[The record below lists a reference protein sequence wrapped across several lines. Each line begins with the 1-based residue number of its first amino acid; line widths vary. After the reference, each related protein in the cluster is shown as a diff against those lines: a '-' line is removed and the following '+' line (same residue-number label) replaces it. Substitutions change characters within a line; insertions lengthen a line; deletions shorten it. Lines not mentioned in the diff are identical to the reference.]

1 MGKASAETPECIVL
15 DFYQQI
21 NLSKVCVVL
30 IAVVVPSGYAGSDD
44 GEDERT
50 GIAEGGW
57 REEKAE
63 SKTQLNRDMEKE
75 NGERK

>member
-1 MGKASAETPECIVL
+1 MSIHCVL
-15 DFYQQI
+15 
-21 NLSKVCVVL
+21 LVL
-30 IAVVVPSGYAGSDD
+30 SGYEGSDD

-63 SKTQLNRDMEKE
+63 SRTQLNRDMEKE
-75 NGERK
+75 NGERDCYTCSYTSNLFSPA

>member
-1 MGKASAETPECIVL
+1 MLKLLSVL
-15 DFYQQI
+15 YWTSSQHLFVHCT
-21 NLSKVCVVL
+21 KFVF
-30 IAVVVPSGYAGSDD
+30 VPTGYAGSDD